1 MFEATQMSRRL
12 KAEKSE
18 ASKNRKLVE
27 DEKKIVDNQ
36 TKDVEIQYNLA
47 KQELDSVLP
56 ALQDAEE
63 ALNTLN

>member
-1 MFEATQMSRRL
+1 MSRRL
-12 KAEKSE
+12 EAEKSE

-27 DEKKIVDNQ
+27 DEKKIVDSQ